1 MLSVSKLRSR
11 LFGPIDLEVD
21 CGECVA
27 VVGASG
33 AGKSLLLRAIVDLDP
48 NEGDVSWKTRSR
60 NTMPAPEWRRLV
72 GYVPAE
78 TGWWADQ
85 VVAHFESSEEALALF
100 EAVGL
105 PREAM
110 GWDVARL
117 STGERHRLGLVR
129 ALLQKPDALL
139 LDEPT
144 AALDEAATRAVEV
157 LVRRELQSGTA
168 ILLVTHDVRQAERL
182 ASRCLTIADGRIVD
196 QVGAVT

>member
-11 LFGPIDLEVD
+11 LFGPIDLEVEG
-21 CGECVA
+21 GECVA

-48 NEGDVSWKTRSR
+48 NEGEVAWKTRSR
-60 NTMPAPEWRRLV
+60 SEMPAPEWRRLV
-72 GYVPAE
+72 SYVPAE

-85 VVAHFESSEEALALF
+85 VAAHFNSSEKALALF
-100 EAVGL
+100 EMVGL

-110 GWDVARL
+110 GWDVTRL

-129 ALLQKPDALL
+129 ALLQKPEVLL

-144 AALDEAATRAVEV
+144 AALDEAATRDVEE
-157 LVRRELQSGTA
+157 LVKRELQSGTA

-182 ASRCLTIADGRIVD
+182 ASRRLTIADGKIVD
-196 QVGAVT
+196 QTGAAA